1 MAEQIEAKHVKK
13 GNYIMVEGN
22 PSIVISN
29 DISRPGKHG
38 HAKCR
43 ITAIGIIDN
52 KKRILIAPGELKL
65 DTVNVDKRNGQIVS
79 ISKTIIQL
87 MDTVTYEMI
96 DTIKA
101 EDLKDTLIEGNNV
114 EYWVMNDKKVIKAK
128 TNEPV

>member
-22 PSIVISN
+22 PSIANSN

-43 ITAIGIIDN
+43 ITATGLIDN
-52 KKRILIAPGELKL
+52 KKRVLIAPGELKI
-65 DTVNVDKRNGQIVS
+65 DTINIDKRSGQIVS
-79 ISKTIIQL
+79 IGDKIIQL
-87 MDTVTYEMI
+87 MDIATYEMV

-101 EDLKDTLIEGNNV
+101 EDFKGDLSEGTNV
-114 EYWVMNDKKVIKAK
+114 EYWVMNDKKVIKANAK
-128 TNEPV
+128 EK